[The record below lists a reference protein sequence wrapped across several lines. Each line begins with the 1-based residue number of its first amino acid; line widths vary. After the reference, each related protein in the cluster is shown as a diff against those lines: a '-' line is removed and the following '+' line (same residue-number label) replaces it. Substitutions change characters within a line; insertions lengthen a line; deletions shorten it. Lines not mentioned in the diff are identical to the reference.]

1 MTTDK
6 NLHQAFS
13 DPIFTAIGE
22 IAEKM
27 QTRAFAIGGCVRDA
41 LLRRKDTKDIDIDY
55 DNSGYGVKTY
65 ATVEMASADSPTSCK
80 MKRP

>member
-1 MTTDK
+1 MGKSKQFVLDKDK

-13 DPIFTAIGE
+13 DPIFSAIGE

-41 LLRRKDTKDIDIDY
+41 LLQRKDTKDIDI
-55 DNSGYGVKTY
+55 VCERVVLRWQKQLL
-65 ATVEMASADSPTSCK
+65 TSFQTQEN
-80 MKRP
+80 